1 MPHVCLVCLSCL
13 LCVLCTL
20 LMSAKRSD
28 GHIIDMHAHFIFKPN
43 KYGDT
48 VYHILLHMST
58 GHCRGL
64 KVLVA
69 NFSIVAI
76 ALSAEKIWF
85 H

>member
-1 MPHVCLVCLSCL
+1 MPHVCLVFL

-20 LMSAKRSD
+20 LMPAKRSD
-28 GHIIDMHAHFIFKPN
+28 GHIIDMPAHFIFKPK
-43 KYGDT
+43 KYGDI

-58 GHCRGL
+58 GHCPGR

-69 NFSIVAI
+69 NLSIVAI